1 MGYQRI
7 QARREREENQRYER
21 GTEHHSK
28 AKKAYNRN
36 SFKESFK
43 EFRRRDFVEEYAY

>member
-7 QARREREENQRYER
+7 QARREREESQRYER
-21 GTEHHSK
+21 GTEHHNK

-36 SFKESFK
+36 SFKEL
-43 EFRRRDFVEEYAY
+43 RRRDLVEEYAY